1 MQAKLILSAR
11 LFSPAH
17 YVKSWRIY
25 SFTMFS
31 VLIREIFFLMVHFW
45 LIICLYNLG
54 LLAGQKRPENNLWL
68 WWSGHYF
75 NINIQIT
82 GNSYNFSQ
90 HFSKAALQNQ
100 VSYCVPP
107 AMAIWL
113 PLSSS
118 WTALDT
124 PGLSVDIGDEKRAA
138 GSLLGISFPRMRSQ
152 I

>member
-113 PLSSS
+113 PQQLMGSSGYSSS
-118 WTALDT
+118 LCGHWWWEKSSRKL
-124 PGLSVDIGDEKRAA
+124 IGDLF
-138 GSLLGISFPRMRSQ
+138 S
-152 I
+152 